1 MCCQDLSRNLVA
13 ALKASNFEPATWW
26 VLGISLAI
34 ASGMTSNPFVLLATL
49 VFCVSLILIARE
61 PAPWSQSLKFYLGLS
76 LFILLTRVAFR
87 IIFNFSAPADQT
99 VLSLPA
105 VEINL
110 GLGGAISLLGNVS
123 GASLVSAFSDG
134 LRLASIILSIG
145 LANTLANPRKLLKST
160 PAALYEIASAVSVAI
175 NLAPQL
181 IESLQRVR
189 RARSLRGRSKG
200 LGALAGTVIPVL
212 EDTIDHS
219 LALAAS
225 MDARGF
231 GRRGNITRSE
241 QTLARIMSLGS
252 LLATTLAIYLFLSN
266 DSLQLVAIAM
276 ALGSVAMAG
285 FAVRITSR
293 RSNRTKLVRVQM
305 QLQDYLVFAFSA
317 LTIFSAI
324 MKWWLP

>member
-1 MCCQDLSRNLVA
+1 MA
-13 ALKASNFEPATWW
+13 ALKASQFEPATWW

-34 ASGMTSNPFVLLATL
+34 ASGMSSNPLVLCLIIA
-49 VFCVSLILIARE
+49 VCVSLILIARE

-76 LFILLTRVAFR
+76 LFILATRLAFR
-87 IIFNFSAPADQT
+87 IVFNYSAPSDQT
-99 VLSLPA
+99 VLALPA
-105 VEINL
+105 IELNL
-110 GLGGAISLLGNVS
+110 GLGAPIALLGNVS
-123 GASLVSAFSDG
+123 GTALLAAITDG

-160 PAALYEIASAVSVAI
+160 PAALYEIASAISVAI

-231 GRRGNITRSE
+231 GRRGNINRLE
-241 QTLARIMSLGS
+241 QSLARIMSIGS
-252 LLATTLAIYLFLSN
+252 LLATTSAIYLFLSN
-266 DSLQLVAIAM
+266 GKLQLQAL
-276 ALGSVAMAG
+276 ALGVLSVLMAG
-285 FAVRITSR
+285 LAVRITSR
-293 RSNRTKLVRVQM
+293 KSNRTRLVKVKM
-305 QLQDYLVFAFSA
+305 QSQDYIVFATSG
-317 LTIFSAI
+317 LIIFSAI